1 MSTDKK
7 ILAPLQSK
15 TRQEQVSDALR
26 SAILSG
32 ALPPGTKL
40 NETKLAAQ
48 LNVSRGPLREAMKGL
63 IQTNLLANKPF
74 SGTYV
79 SKPDYIYVANCYA
92 VRRPLE
98 KLAFELIW
106 MHRDDAF
113 GEALNQRFAQLQEVI
128 EGGSPVDQIHGEM
141 EFHGLAYELSG
152 NDLLLETWRNLADRI
167 RLSFLIHQHSLRPIG
182 EYYNSH
188 DDFMKCA
195 LGDDLDA
202 MKAQIDIHLDKGLKT
217 AKKFFD
223 PVDALQSAE
232 VRV

>member
-1 MSTDKK
+1 MTTDQKV
-7 ILAPLQSK
+7 LAPLQSK

-26 SAILSG
+26 SAILDG
-32 ALPPGTKL
+32 LLPPGAKL

-48 LNVSRGPLREAMKGL
+48 LNVSRGPLREAMQGL
-63 IQTNLLANKPF
+63 IQTSLLTNKPF

-79 SKPDYIYVANCYA
+79 SKPDYSYVANCYA

-113 GEALNQRFAQLQEVI
+113 REALNQRHARLQEVI

-167 RLSFLIHQHSLRPIG
+167 RLSFLIHQQSLRPVG
-182 EYYNSH
+182 EYYNAH

-195 LGDDLDA
+195 FGDDLDA
-202 MKAQIDIHLDKGLKT
+202 MKAEIDIHLGKGLKT
-217 AKKFFD
+217 AKKYFD
-223 PVDALQSAE
+223 PVDALQTA
-232 VRV
+232 